1 MKASIIIPTR
11 NRRKVLERTLKY
23 LFLQDYP
30 QDQYEIIVIDDGST
44 DGTHKM
50 VKAQESPCRLVCL
63 RHEERK
69 GPAVARNRGIR
80 EARGEVVIFIDD
92 DIFCPPQFIREHVKY
107 HEKEGNLIVDG
118 PAINI
123 GEGDFS
129 FADPGKLLLAFF
141 DFFGS
146 VFVTANTSCRRE
158 HLLKAGGFD
167 EKFGTGFGWYDL
179 ELGFRLMA
187 MGLKRRKNR
196 RAFAFHYKPAQIQKV
211 GFTFQG
217 RLQKQKDRGKNAIYL
232 YKKHPSKKVGRRVRL
247 RYLRYGRLLP
257 VKGRVT
263 EWEETVFL
271 AKSKK
276 KLLWPFLW
284 KIYMIKAYAEGLEEG
299 FAPAR
304 AGKEKD
310 G

>member
-146 VFVTANTSCRRE
+146 VFVTAITSCRRE
-158 HLLKAGGFD
+158 HLL
-167 EKFGTGFGWYDL
+167 
-179 ELGFRLMA
+179 
-187 MGLKRRKNR
+187 
-196 RAFAFHYKPAQIQKV
+196 
-211 GFTFQG
+211 
-217 RLQKQKDRGKNAIYL
+217 
-232 YKKHPSKKVGRRVRL
+232 
-247 RYLRYGRLLP
+247 
-257 VKGRVT
+257 
-263 EWEETVFL
+263 
-271 AKSKK
+271 
-276 KLLWPFLW
+276 
-284 KIYMIKAYAEGLEEG
+284 
-299 FAPAR
+299 
-304 AGKEKD
+304 
-310 G
+310 